1 MLHGQMK
8 SEEIENTLLDFRS
21 GKSNCLVS
29 TTVIENGVN
38 FLNAN
43 TIIIDHA
50 DEFGLAQLH
59 QLRGRVGRR
68 DRAAHCLLV
77 YRKEVLPE
85 DSKKRLISIVE
96 YAHLGAG
103 FEIAMRDLEIRGAGE
118 ILGIAQSGK
127 SRETGVSLYL
137 KLLENKMQE
146 LQTGSTQHTTDIK
159 IELDIQFVL
168 PDTLFNGD
176 VDKIHFYRSLE
187 GMDSLEDLDSMEISL
202 VQTHGEN
209 ADVKNLFMLLR
220 ARILLSKYGVIH
232 LKKVLK
238 DYVFDFRNATSQD
251 IRNFLAVDREENFLV
266 QNLERVRV
274 AQNIYAGDLDFL
286 SKLVYSLVSADRP

>member
-1 MLHGQMK
+1 
-8 SEEIENTLLDFRS
+8 
-21 GKSNCLVS
+21 
-29 TTVIENGVN
+29 
-38 FLNAN
+38 
-43 TIIIDHA
+43 
-50 DEFGLAQLH
+50 
-59 QLRGRVGRR
+59 
-68 DRAAHCLLV
+68 
-77 YRKEVLPE
+77 
-85 DSKKRLISIVE
+85 
-96 YAHLGAG
+96 
-103 FEIAMRDLEIRGAGE
+103 
-118 ILGIAQSGK
+118 
-127 SRETGVSLYL
+127 
-137 KLLENKMQE
+137 MQE